1 MTLIDIYLKPE
12 QIEAVEHL
20 CIREDI
26 LLTLPTGYG
35 KSMIFL
41 SVLLTLQKAKVKFMA
56 MI

>member
-20 CIREDI
+20 CKGKDI

>member
-20 CIREDI
+20 CKGKDI

-35 KSMIFL
+35 KSMIVL